1 MIDGISHDDLLSLL
15 GLFRGSEE
23 LNLDAVDS
31 VDRVD
36 EEDED
41 EDEGN
46 LHPILYFRYYR
57 VFRNEAVTRL
67 LAYWQG

>member
-1 MIDGISHDDLLSLL
+1 MVSHDNLLSLL
-15 GLFRGSEE
+15 GLFGRSEE
-23 LNLDAVDS
+23 LNLNAVDS

-57 VFRNEAVTRL
+57 VFRNEAVTIL
-67 LAYWQG
+67 LVYWQG